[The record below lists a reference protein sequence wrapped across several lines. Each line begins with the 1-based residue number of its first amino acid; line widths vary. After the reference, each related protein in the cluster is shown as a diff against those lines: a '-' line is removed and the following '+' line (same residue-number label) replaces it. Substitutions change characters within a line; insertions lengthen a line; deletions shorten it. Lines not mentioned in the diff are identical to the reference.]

1 MALAIRAASGSRLRK
16 PSLPLVL
23 PGPCLGEV
31 SGPDSNGLFI
41 LYLFLDQA
49 SLSVAARGETLMNPK
64 LMVAISVIAAVPVCA
79 HAQPPSA
86 AKVSR
91 ADVQKVLK
99 IISGDKVK
107 TETYCDIA
115 ELDNQ
120 IDKADEK
127 KDTERAD
134 ELYRKRAELATTLGP
149 EYAALMD
156 GVQDVDPNSQI
167 GKEIGSV
174 LSALD
179 KLCK

>member
-1 MALAIRAASGSRLRK
+1 
-16 PSLPLVL
+16 
-23 PGPCLGEV
+23 
-31 SGPDSNGLFI
+31 
-41 LYLFLDQA
+41 
-49 SLSVAARGETLMNPK
+49 MNPK
-64 LMVAISVIAAVPVCA
+64 LIVAISVIAAVPVYA

-86 AKVSR
+86 AKLSK
-91 ADVQKVLK
+91 ADAQKVLK

-107 TETYCDIA
+107 SETYCDIA
-115 ELDNQ
+115 ELDDQ

-134 ELYRKRAELATTLGP
+134 ELFRKRAELATTLGP

-156 GVQDVDPNSQI
+156 GLRDVNPNSQI
-167 GKEIGSV
+167 GEEIGSV

>member
-1 MALAIRAASGSRLRK
+1 
-16 PSLPLVL
+16 
-23 PGPCLGEV
+23 
-31 SGPDSNGLFI
+31 
-41 LYLFLDQA
+41 
-49 SLSVAARGETLMNPK
+49 MNPK
-64 LMVAISVIAAVPVCA
+64 LIVAILAIAAVPVCA
-79 HAQPPSA
+79 HAQSPSA
-86 AKVSR
+86 AKVSK
-91 ADVQKVLK
+91 ADAQKVLK
-99 IISGDKVK
+99 IIGGDKDK
-107 TETYCDIA
+107 TQTYCDIA
-115 ELDNQ
+115 ELDDQ

-156 GVQDVDPNSQI
+156 GVQDVEPNSQI

>member
-1 MALAIRAASGSRLRK
+1 
-16 PSLPLVL
+16 
-23 PGPCLGEV
+23 
-31 SGPDSNGLFI
+31 
-41 LYLFLDQA
+41 
-49 SLSVAARGETLMNPK
+49 MNPK
-64 LMVAISVIAAVPVCA
+64 LIVAILVIATVPVCA

-86 AKVSR
+86 AKVSK
-91 ADVQKVLK
+91 ADAQKVLK

-107 TETYCDIA
+107 SQTYCDIA
-115 ELDNQ
+115 ELDDQ

-134 ELYRKRAELATTLGP
+134 ELFRKRAELATTLGP

-156 GVQDVDPNSQI
+156 GVQDVDPKSQI

>member
-1 MALAIRAASGSRLRK
+1 MDLKLIVAILAIA
-16 PSLPLVL
+16 
-23 PGPCLGEV
+23 
-31 SGPDSNGLFI
+31 
-41 LYLFLDQA
+41 
-49 SLSVAARGETLMNPK
+49 T
-64 LMVAISVIAAVPVCA
+64 VPVCA

-86 AKVSR
+86 AKVSK
-91 ADVQKVLK
+91 ADAQKVLK
-99 IISGDKVK
+99 IISGDKAK
-107 TETYCDIA
+107 TQTYCDIA
-115 ELDNQ
+115 ELDDQ

-127 KDTERAD
+127 KDIERAD

-156 GVQDVDPNSQI
+156 AVQDVDPNSQI

>member
-1 MALAIRAASGSRLRK
+1 
-16 PSLPLVL
+16 
-23 PGPCLGEV
+23 
-31 SGPDSNGLFI
+31 
-41 LYLFLDQA
+41 
-49 SLSVAARGETLMNPK
+49 MNPK
-64 LMVAISVIAAVPVCA
+64 LIVAISVIATVPVYA

-86 AKVSR
+86 AKLSK
-91 ADVQKVLK
+91 ADAQKVLK

-107 TETYCDIA
+107 SQTYCDIA
-115 ELDNQ
+115 ELDDQ

-134 ELYRKRAELATTLGP
+134 ELFRKRAELATTLGP

-156 GVQDVDPNSQI
+156 GLQDVNPNSQI
-167 GKEIGSV
+167 GEEIGSV

>member
-1 MALAIRAASGSRLRK
+1 
-16 PSLPLVL
+16 
-23 PGPCLGEV
+23 
-31 SGPDSNGLFI
+31 
-41 LYLFLDQA
+41 
-49 SLSVAARGETLMNPK
+49 MNPK
-64 LMVAISVIAAVPVCA
+64 LIVAISVIAAVPVCA

-86 AKVSR
+86 AKVSK
-91 ADVQKVLK
+91 ADAQKVLK

-107 TETYCDIA
+107 SETYCDIA
-115 ELDNQ
+115 ELDDQ

-127 KDTERAD
+127 KDIERAD

>member
-1 MALAIRAASGSRLRK
+1 
-16 PSLPLVL
+16 
-23 PGPCLGEV
+23 
-31 SGPDSNGLFI
+31 
-41 LYLFLDQA
+41 
-49 SLSVAARGETLMNPK
+49 MNPK
-64 LMVAISVIAAVPVCA
+64 LIVAILAIAAVPVCA
-79 HAQPPSA
+79 HAQSPSA
-86 AKVSR
+86 AKVSK
-91 ADVQKVLK
+91 ADAQKVLK
-99 IISGDKVK
+99 IISGDKDK
-107 TETYCDIA
+107 SQTYCDIA
-115 ELDNQ
+115 ELDDQ

>member
-1 MALAIRAASGSRLRK
+1 
-16 PSLPLVL
+16 
-23 PGPCLGEV
+23 
-31 SGPDSNGLFI
+31 
-41 LYLFLDQA
+41 
-49 SLSVAARGETLMNPK
+49 MNPK
-64 LMVAISVIAAVPVCA
+64 LIVAISVIAAVPVCA

-86 AKVSR
+86 AKVSK
-91 ADVQKVLK
+91 ADAQKVLK

-107 TETYCDIA
+107 TQTYCDIA
-115 ELDNQ
+115 ELDDQ

-134 ELYRKRAELATTLGP
+134 ELFRKRAELATTLGP

-156 GVQDVDPNSQI
+156 GLQDVNPNSQI
-167 GKEIGSV
+167 GEEIGSV

>member
-1 MALAIRAASGSRLRK
+1 MNRK
-16 PSLPLVL
+16 L
-23 PGPCLGEV
+23 
-31 SGPDSNGLFI
+31 I
-41 LYLFLDQA
+41 
-49 SLSVAARGETLMNPK
+49 
-64 LMVAISVIAAVPVCA
+64 VAISVIAAVPVCA

-107 TETYCDIA
+107 TKTYCDIA
-115 ELDNQ
+115 ELDDQ

-134 ELYRKRAELATTLGP
+134 ELYRKRADLATTLGP

>member
-1 MALAIRAASGSRLRK
+1 
-16 PSLPLVL
+16 
-23 PGPCLGEV
+23 
-31 SGPDSNGLFI
+31 
-41 LYLFLDQA
+41 
-49 SLSVAARGETLMNPK
+49 MNPK
-64 LMVAISVIAAVPVCA
+64 LIVAISVIAAVPVCA

-86 AKVSR
+86 AKVSK
-91 ADVQKVLK
+91 ADAQKVLK

-107 TETYCDIA
+107 SQTYCDIA
-115 ELDNQ
+115 KLDDQ

-134 ELYRKRAELATTLGP
+134 ELFRKRAELATTLGP

-156 GVQDVDPNSQI
+156 GLQDVNPNSQI
-167 GKEIGSV
+167 GEEIGSV

>member
-1 MALAIRAASGSRLRK
+1 
-16 PSLPLVL
+16 
-23 PGPCLGEV
+23 
-31 SGPDSNGLFI
+31 
-41 LYLFLDQA
+41 
-49 SLSVAARGETLMNPK
+49 MNPK
-64 LMVAISVIAAVPVCA
+64 LIVAISVIAAVPVGA

-86 AKVSR
+86 AKLSR

-107 TETYCDIA
+107 SQTYCDIA
-115 ELDNQ
+115 ELDDQ

-134 ELYRKRAELATTLGP
+134 ELFRKRADLATTLGP

>member
-1 MALAIRAASGSRLRK
+1 
-16 PSLPLVL
+16 
-23 PGPCLGEV
+23 
-31 SGPDSNGLFI
+31 
-41 LYLFLDQA
+41 
-49 SLSVAARGETLMNPK
+49 MNPK
-64 LMVAISVIAAVPVCA
+64 LIVAISVIAAVPVCA

-86 AKVSR
+86 AKLSK
-91 ADVQKVLK
+91 ADAQKVLK

-107 TETYCDIA
+107 SQTYCDIA
-115 ELDNQ
+115 ELDDQ

-134 ELYRKRAELATTLGP
+134 ELFRKRAELATTLGP

>member
-1 MALAIRAASGSRLRK
+1 
-16 PSLPLVL
+16 
-23 PGPCLGEV
+23 
-31 SGPDSNGLFI
+31 
-41 LYLFLDQA
+41 
-49 SLSVAARGETLMNPK
+49 MNPK
-64 LMVAISVIAAVPVCA
+64 LMVAISIIAAVPVCA

-86 AKVSR
+86 TKVSR

>member
-1 MALAIRAASGSRLRK
+1 
-16 PSLPLVL
+16 
-23 PGPCLGEV
+23 
-31 SGPDSNGLFI
+31 
-41 LYLFLDQA
+41 
-49 SLSVAARGETLMNPK
+49 MNPK
-64 LMVAISVIAAVPVCA
+64 LIVAILVIAAVPVCA

-86 AKVSR
+86 AKVSK
-91 ADVQKVLK
+91 ADAQKVLK

-107 TETYCDIA
+107 SQTYCDIA
-115 ELDNQ
+115 ELDDQ

-134 ELYRKRAELATTLGP
+134 ELFRKRAELATTLGP

-156 GVQDVDPNSQI
+156 GLQDVNPNSQI
-167 GKEIGSV
+167 GEEIGSV

>member
-1 MALAIRAASGSRLRK
+1 
-16 PSLPLVL
+16 
-23 PGPCLGEV
+23 
-31 SGPDSNGLFI
+31 
-41 LYLFLDQA
+41 
-49 SLSVAARGETLMNPK
+49 MNPK
-64 LMVAISVIAAVPVCA
+64 LIVAILAIAAVPVCA

-86 AKVSR
+86 AKVSK
-91 ADVQKVLK
+91 ADAQKVLK
-99 IISGDKVK
+99 IISGDKAK
-107 TETYCDIA
+107 SQTYCDIA
-115 ELDNQ
+115 ELDDQ

-127 KDTERAD
+127 KDIERAD

>member
-1 MALAIRAASGSRLRK
+1 
-16 PSLPLVL
+16 
-23 PGPCLGEV
+23 
-31 SGPDSNGLFI
+31 
-41 LYLFLDQA
+41 
-49 SLSVAARGETLMNPK
+49 MNPK
-64 LMVAISVIAAVPVCA
+64 LIVAISVIAAVPVCA
-79 HAQPPSA
+79 HAQPPNA
-86 AKVSR
+86 AKVSK
-91 ADVQKVLK
+91 ADAQKVLK

-107 TETYCDIA
+107 SQTYCDIA
-115 ELDNQ
+115 ELDDQ

-134 ELYRKRAELATTLGP
+134 ELFRKRAELATTLGP

-156 GVQDVDPNSQI
+156 GVQDVDPKSQI

>member
-1 MALAIRAASGSRLRK
+1 
-16 PSLPLVL
+16 
-23 PGPCLGEV
+23 
-31 SGPDSNGLFI
+31 
-41 LYLFLDQA
+41 
-49 SLSVAARGETLMNPK
+49 MNPK
-64 LMVAISVIAAVPVCA
+64 LIVAILAIAAVPVCA
-79 HAQPPSA
+79 HAQSPSA
-86 AKVSR
+86 AKVSK
-91 ADVQKVLK
+91 ADAQKVLK
-99 IISGDKVK
+99 IIGGDKDK
-107 TETYCDIA
+107 TQTYCDIA
-115 ELDNQ
+115 ELDDQ

>member
-1 MALAIRAASGSRLRK
+1 
-16 PSLPLVL
+16 
-23 PGPCLGEV
+23 
-31 SGPDSNGLFI
+31 
-41 LYLFLDQA
+41 
-49 SLSVAARGETLMNPK
+49 MNPK
-64 LMVAISVIAAVPVCA
+64 LIVAILVIAAVPVCA

-86 AKVSR
+86 AKVSK
-91 ADVQKVLK
+91 ADAQKVLK
-99 IISGDKVK
+99 IISGDKAK
-107 TETYCDIA
+107 SQTYCDIA
-115 ELDNQ
+115 ELDDQ

-134 ELYRKRAELATTLGP
+134 ELFRKRAELATTLGP